1 MARHHRRNGSCAQ
14 SSCEEGELI
23 PLHHLGRFLG
33 TSLWVV
39 PVLCILGVIGLALG
53 TTAIDRYFRHG
64 LIPRP

>member
-1 MARHHRRNGSCAQ
+1 MPPLRRLGHYLGS
-14 SSCEEGELI
+14 S
-23 PLHHLGRFLG
+23 F
-33 TSLWVV
+33 WVV